1 MKDLLQYVGLIKQ
14 TYYNWIKKFDRPNP
28 DQAIETQLL
37 ELREQH
43 PNYGYRRLWAELC
56 KLGYVISENKTQKLC
71 QKLGIQVTCFGH
83 RNRKYKS
90 YKGEVGKV
98 ASNRIRR
105 RFKTSIPHQ
114 KITTDTTE
122 FKYYGY
128 DSMGI
133 PRIKKLYLNLFLDKY
148 NSEIVSYSISK
159 QPTFKP
165 IMEALAQAIEQ
176 TNDCPFRRT
185 FHSDQSWAYQM
196 KPYVNTLKDQKIFQ
210 SMSRKGNCL
219 DNAIMENFF
228 GILKQE
234 IYYGHMFNSYE
245 ELKQTIEDY
254 IRYYNNERIK
264 KKLDFMSPVEYRIKH
279 AA

>member
-1 MKDLLQYVGLIKQ
+1 MKDLLRYVGLIKQ
-14 TYYNWIKKFDRPNP
+14 TYYNWVKKFDRPNP

-37 ELREQH
+37 ELRELH
-43 PNYGYRRLWAELC
+43 PNYGYQRLWAELC

-90 YKGEVGKV
+90 YKGDVGKV
-98 ASNRIRR
+98 APNRIHR

-122 FKYYGY
+122 FKYYES

-133 PRIKKLYLNLFLDKY
+133 PRIKKLYLNPFLDMY
-148 NSEIVSYSISK
+148 NSEIISYSISK
-159 QPTFKP
+159 QPTFRP
-165 IMEALAQAIEQ
+165 IMEALEQAIEQ
-176 TNDCPFRRT
+176 TKDCPFRRT
-185 FHSDQSWAYQM
+185 FHSDQGWAYQM
-196 KPYVNTLKDQKIFQ
+196 KPYVNALKDQKIFQ

-234 IYYGHMFNSYE
+234 IYYGHTFNSYE

-254 IRYYNNERIK
+254 IEYYNHERIK
-264 KKLDFMSPVEYRIKH
+264 KKLDFMSPVEYRMKYT
-279 AA
+279 A

>member
-71 QKLGIQVTCFGH
+71 QRLGIQVTCFGH
-83 RNRKYKS
+83 QNRKYKS

-133 PRIKKLYLNLFLDKY
+133 PRIKKLYLNPFLDRY
-148 NSEIVSYSISK
+148 NAEIVSYSISK

-165 IMEALAQAIEQ
+165 IRLW
-176 TNDCPFRRT
+176 R
-185 FHSDQSWAYQM
+185 H
-196 KPYVNTLKDQKIFQ
+196 
-210 SMSRKGNCL
+210 
-219 DNAIMENFF
+219 
-228 GILKQE
+228 
-234 IYYGHMFNSYE
+234 
-245 ELKQTIEDY
+245 
-254 IRYYNNERIK
+254 
-264 KKLDFMSPVEYRIKH
+264 
-279 AA
+279 